1 MKERDFFFVVY
12 IIGEAEEEVFIGVF
26 IRVGFEDFFVI
37 RMLLWTD
44 QDVNFS
50 FVGYIGGE
58 VIEDIMFRQ
67 EKIYLLL
74 FCVIYCRV

>member
-44 QDVNFS
+44 RDVNFS

-58 VIEDIMFRQ
+58 VIEDIMFR
-67 EKIYLLL
+67 
-74 FCVIYCRV
+74 

>member
-67 EKIYLLL
+67 GIIYLLL